1 MKRRT
6 PRVRIALRGVIAAA
20 ALAAA
25 SGAPARN
32 VGLMLPVA
40 GPVAAARTN
49 GNAGDVEFAFG
60 SASARGADIV
70 GGMVS
75 VQGVASPL
83 AEAHGFKPSDAEA
96 CANAVRDALERL
108 ATAARAA
115 GGHAVVGIVSTYNGN
130 TVDDPAQVECRLGAA
145 KVLAPL
151 SGVIAKGVP
160 PKAP

>member
-1 MKRRT
+1 MNRMISTRS
-6 PRVRIALRGVIAAA
+6 IALRGAFAVAAFVA
-20 ALAAA
+20 AC
-25 SGAPARN
+25 GAQARN
-32 VGLMLPVA
+32 VGLMIPTA
-40 GPVAAARTN
+40 GPVAAARST
-49 GNAGDVEFAFG
+49 GNVGDVEFAFG

-70 GGMVS
+70 GGTTS

-83 AEAHGFKPSDAEA
+83 AEAHGFKPTDAEA

-108 ATAARAA
+108 AAAARAA

-130 TVDDPAQVECRLGAA
+130 TVDDPSQVQCRLGSA

-151 SGVIAKGVP
+151 SGVIAKGLP

>member
-1 MKRRT
+1 MTRMT
-6 PRVRIALRGVIAAA
+6 FTAPDALRGAIVAA
-20 ALAAA
+20 ALVAAY
-25 SGAPARN
+25 GAQARN
-32 VGLMLPVA
+32 VGLKIPAA
-40 GPVAAARTN
+40 GPVAAARAA
-49 GNAGDVEFAFG
+49 GNVADIEFAFG

-70 GGMVS
+70 GGTTS

-83 AEAHGFKPSDAEA
+83 AEAHGFKPTDAEA

-130 TVDDPAQVECRLGAA
+130 TVDDPTQVECRLGAA

-151 SGVIAKGVP
+151 SGVIAKGLP
-160 PKAP
+160 PAAP